1 MRIKAVLFGA
11 YVVGFGLSAKSKTES
26 DPNKTDRF
34 QRHFAE
40 AKKKNIRTGQLRS
53 AMRRCATTIVAAP
66 PHRESLFQ
74 HCSHLYSGWIELH
87 WAH

>member
-11 YVVGFGLSAKSKTES
+11 YIVGFGLSAKSKTES

-40 AKKKNIRTGQLRS
+40 AKRKTS
-53 AMRRCATTIVAAP
+53 ARDNCGA
-66 PHRESLFQ
+66 L
-74 HCSHLYSGWIELH
+74 
-87 WAH
+87 